1 MNSIKENY
9 PLKSHNTFG
18 VDVKTRFFSS
28 PGSIEEI
35 VSLLENNRECFPFM
49 IIGEGSNILF
59 TKDFNGLIVK
69 PALKGI
75 EVIDNNREHCLV
87 QVGAGEIW
95 DEFVEW
101 AVVNNLG
108 GVENLSLIPGSVG
121 SSPIQ
126 NIGAYGAEVR
136 DVIEKVNYLD
146 LETFDLKSASASECN
161 FEYRSSIFKTHLRNK
176 TVITSVVFRLSHF
189 HKINTTYGT
198 LNEEVGKTGVSD
210 IRAIRNAVIK
220 IRNSKLPDPKI
231 TGNAGSFFK
240 NPVVRTDVADRIS
253 ESHKAMPSY
262 TLPGNMVKLPA
273 GWLIEQCGWKGRK
286 VGNAGIHEKQAL
298 VLVNHGNA
306 SGMEIKELAGK
317 ISESV
322 FEKFGITLEPEVN
335 IV

>member
-9 PLKSHNTFG
+9 PLRHHNTFG

-28 PGSIEEI
+28 PNSIEEI
-35 VSLLENNRECFPFM
+35 VALLENNKECFPFM

-69 PALKGI
+69 PAIKGI
-75 EVIDNNREHCLV
+75 EVIKNNQEHCLV
-87 QVGAGEIW
+87 KVGAGEIW

-101 AVVNNLG
+101 AVGNNLG

-126 NIGAYGAEVR
+126 NIGAYGAEVC

-146 LETFDLKSASASECN
+146 LESYDMKSASASECN
-161 FEYRSSIFKTHLRNK
+161 FEYRSSIFKTHLRNR

-189 HKINTTYGT
+189 HKINTSYGN
-198 LNEEVGKTGVSD
+198 LNEEVGKTGVND
-210 IRAIRNAVIK
+210 IRAVRYAVIK

-240 NPVVRTDVADRIS
+240 NPVVGTEVADRIK
-253 ESHKAMPSY
+253 ESYASMPSY
-262 TLPGNMVKLPA
+262 TLTGDMVKLPA

-286 VGNAGIHEKQAL
+286 MGNAGVHERQAL
-298 VLVNHGNA
+298 VLVNLSNA
-306 SGMEIKELAGK
+306 TGMEIKELAVK

-335 IV
+335 II